1 MGQLLEN
8 DLVPLSEA
16 ASLAYLDLAGV
27 KGEAGSEEHL
37 RDVVDLAVVALLH
50 VAPIYQ
56 SSADGSSS
64 TTVMS
69 ADQGEALLFAPIR
82 QGREAPA
89 LDRFYIRR
97 SDLRGAI
104 THLRNAGGLLRR
116 S

>member
-16 ASLAYLDLAGV
+16 ASLAYLELTGV
-27 KGEAGSEEHL
+27 KGQVGSEEHL

-56 SSADGSSS
+56 SSADGSNS
-64 TTVMS
+64 TMVMS
-69 ADQGEALLFAPIR
+69 AVQGQKLLFAPIR
-82 QGREAPA
+82 EGREAPP

-97 SDLRGAI
+97 SDLRAAI
-104 THLRNAGGLLRR
+104 TSLRNGC
-116 S
+116 